1 MPSDQLLA
9 KTLGEEF
16 ACTGEW
22 WIQNGDEIANPKST
36 HTGTL
41 TFTRGKGI
49 TLDIMGVFERNESTK
64 GPFPF
69 DERSYDMIW
78 GRSTEAELIT
88 LYKCQWAGGSS
99 GSFSS
104 SSYGVQAVFASKD
117 VWWEP
122 NEKIAFKSLN
132 LEYTHLDEWIGE
144 NAIKSHVDSIDGKFK
159 VDISAETIDKLPRV
173 NVGDYVMS
181 AYVGVGVKASRVPKH
196 QEIVEQAPI
205 FHVESAT
212 SSAISIDEVRT
223 IVGALQ
229 NLLSLL
235 MYDEPIY
242 PIVIEGSVP
251 IAGDVQKSA
260 TMRLLHEPVGTRH
273 PSDKLGNILFSLRE
287 VEDFWG
293 DALKEIILAEKEG
306 LKPVFNQFFA
316 EHFSPSPFVED
327 RFMATIRTIEAFHR
341 RTLSVDYYM
350 KKMEYENKL
359 LDKFLQPVKDAH
371 LEQSFTESLKN
382 RLKYGY
388 QYSLRKRLDQ
398 LLDSPNGEEFLTL
411 FVAKDGENEK
421 QKIATETSTAS
432 EKDQKLMQWMKNY
445 REAFVE
451 KTVKTRNWYTHF
463 DEDDRSQAVTD
474 GLELEFLNRKL
485 RLFLAALLLGQL
497 HAPPEEVK
505 SKFHHHKFSYLRNA
519 Q

>member
-1 MPSDQLLA
+1 
-9 KTLGEEF
+9 
-16 ACTGEW
+16 
-22 WIQNGDEIANPKST
+22 
-36 HTGTL
+36 
-41 TFTRGKGI
+41 
-49 TLDIMGVFERNESTK
+49 
-64 GPFPF
+64 
-69 DERSYDMIW
+69 
-78 GRSTEAELIT
+78 
-88 LYKCQWAGGSS
+88 
-99 GSFSS
+99 
-104 SSYGVQAVFASKD
+104 
-117 VWWEP
+117 
-122 NEKIAFKSLN
+122 
-132 LEYTHLDEWIGE
+132 
-144 NAIKSHVDSIDGKFK
+144 
-159 VDISAETIDKLPRV
+159 
-173 NVGDYVMS
+173 
-181 AYVGVGVKASRVPKH
+181 
-196 QEIVEQAPI
+196 
-205 FHVESAT
+205 
-212 SSAISIDEVRT
+212 
-223 IVGALQ
+223 
-229 NLLSLL
+229 
-235 MYDEPIY
+235 
-242 PIVIEGSVP
+242 
-251 IAGDVQKSA
+251 
-260 TMRLLHEPVGTRH
+260 
-273 PSDKLGNILFSLRE
+273 
-287 VEDFWG
+287 
-293 DALKEIILAEKEG
+293 
-306 LKPVFNQFFA
+306 
-316 EHFSPSPFVED
+316 
-327 RFMATIRTIEAFHR
+327 
-341 RTLSVDYYM
+341 M